1 MVRSSIP
8 PAKNSNPMGVGQPDR
23 GQTTQ
28 ARNIFWMA
36 VTLFGIVSAFTLYT
50 LYLSFQTGAWQL
62 VTISTA
68 ELACA
73 GALAYAIY
81 LSWRNRVD
89 LAVKIV
95 TGGLM
100 GLGLIATSL
109 IANVGLV
116 VGFAIVIAS
125 WAMTAQVSDQRWNSV
140 LLVAGFTIGIIV
152 GALELFPLPTQ
163 LVVPELQSLAPW
175 MAVVIGLAFI
185 TLVFWQFGSYNLQA
199 KLITVFLI
207 VSMVSVGIVAF
218 LNNRT
223 TSAGLTR
230 NVGSTLKSLAGSQG
244 TFIGDSLERQV
255 DNLKFLSL
263 NKVLQAKITGRNSTY
278 TDSPAA
284 IEARLR
290 RLDDAWRIGDVTDPN
305 IQIHFNTI
313 TNAGAL
319 ELNEFQQL
327 FPAHVEVFVTDR
339 YGGLVAATNHTSD
352 YYQAD
357 EEWWQAAF
365 NEGQGAVFIDQPKY
379 DERSATYGVNM
390 AVPVYAANSKEVVG
404 VLHTTY
410 RIEPILEILDRV
422 KLGQTGQAELFIP
435 GGQEFK
441 AGDPK
446 IEPADDL
453 SPDSLAQLLANQMD
467 FVEAEDAEEFI
478 PILVSAAPVKAV
490 TNDSAIDDLNWTVI
504 VHQSRRE
511 ALAPLQAQLRN
522 TVFTALVIIGLVAI
536 VAVILA
542 QLLAGPIMRLTTVAQ
557 QVTGGDLDVQGRVES
572 NDEIGQLTLA
582 FNTMTGRLRETIDT
596 LEIQVSQRTQ
606 QLQTALDV
614 SHRLVGI
621 LDLSDLLRQV
631 VILTK
636 ETFNYYHVHIY
647 LREDQTLLMAEGYG
661 EAGAEMKR
669 QGHHIALDAPQSLV
683 ARAARERQVITVEN
697 VRADPFWLPNP
708 LLPDTHSEMAVPV
721 LLGDEVVGVLD
732 VQSEKVGGLT
742 QEDRA
747 TLLLLANQVA
757 IAVRNARAFAQTQEA
772 LYEAQRLQ
780 RLYTTEAWEQF
791 HSSRNTTDYEFR
803 EPTLPPLKDVT
814 TPEAVA
820 ALQQKQ
826 TITLIANGQ
835 PKNPSPAE
843 VSPTESP
850 TSPSARNALAT
861 PLKLRDEIIGVLG
874 IHDDDP
880 ERRWTEEEIALI
892 ETISE
897 QMSLALENARL
908 FDHTR
913 RDAWRNQ
920 MVSETTS
927 QVWASAD
934 IEEVM
939 KAAVA
944 ELGNRLRASEVVI
957 RLGVGAEFDR
967 EA

>member
-8 PAKNSNPMGVGQPDR
+8 PAKNNNPMGVGQPDR

-36 VTLFGIVSAFTLYT
+36 VTLFGMVSSFTLYT

-62 VTISTA
+62 VTISTT

-95 TGGLM
+95 AGGLM
-100 GLGLIATSL
+100 GLGLIATGL

-125 WAMTAQVSDQRWNSV
+125 WAMTAQVSNQRWNSV
-140 LLVAGFTIGIIV
+140 LLVAGFTVGIIA
-152 GALELFPLPTQ
+152 GALELFPLPIQ

-185 TLVFWQFGSYNLQA
+185 TLVFWQFRSYNLQA

-207 VSMVSVGIVAF
+207 VSIVSVGIVAF

-223 TSAGLTR
+223 TSADLTR
-230 NVGSTLKSLAGSQG
+230 NVGATLKSLAGSQG
-244 TFIGDSLERQV
+244 AFIGDSLERQV

-263 NKVLQAKITGRNSTY
+263 NKVLQAKITGRNSIY

-284 IEARLR
+284 IEAQLR
-290 RLDDAWRIGDVTDPN
+290 RLDDAWRIGDATDPT

-379 DERSATYGVNM
+379 DESSATFGVNM
-390 AVPVYAANSKEVVG
+390 AVPVYAANSREVIG
-404 VLHTTY
+404 VLRTTY

-422 KLGQTGQAELFIP
+422 KLGQTGQAELYIP
-435 GGQEFK
+435 GGQELK
-441 AGDPK
+441 AGDQK
-446 IEPADDL
+446 IEPVDDI
-453 SPDSLAQLLANQMD
+453 SPDSLAQLLANQID
-467 FVEAEDAEEFI
+467 FVEAKDAEGS
-478 PILVSAAPVKAV
+478 ILISAAPVKAV
-490 TNDSAIDDLNWTVI
+490 TDNPTIDDLNWTVI
-504 VHQSRRE
+504 VFQRRQE

-596 LEIQVSQRTQ
+596 LEMQVSQRTQ

-614 SHRLVGI
+614 SQRLVGI

-647 LREDQTLLMAEGYG
+647 LREDQILLMAEGYG

-669 QGHHIALDAPQSLV
+669 QGHHLALDAPQSLV

-697 VRADPFWLPNP
+697 VRADPSWLPNP

-747 TLLLLANQVA
+747 TLLLLANQIA

-780 RLYTTEAWEQF
+780 RLYTTEAWEHF
-791 HSSRNTTDYEFR
+791 HSARNTTDYEFR

-843 VSPTESP
+843 VSPTELP
-850 TSPSARNALAT
+850 AFPSARNALAT

-892 ETISE
+892 ETVSE

-920 MVSETTS
+920 VVSETTAK
-927 QVWASAD
+927 VWASSE
-934 IEEVM
+934 IEAVM

-944 ELGNRLRASEVVI
+944 ELGEKLRASEVVI
-957 RLGVGAEFDR
+957 RLGAET
-967 EA
+967 EVVTE